1 MPQNTFLTS
10 NKCRKGMAM
19 DLRQLRYFAAVAKHG
34 SISVAAQ
41 AIHIAQPALTR
52 QIQALEDELETRV
65 FERTTRGV
73 KLTDAGRQLL
83 VDANQLLDSASAIR
97 ERAQRAG
104 RGESG
109 HLSLALPVMQ
119 SLVPKIAEVLRRY
132 RKEVP
137 GVGITLHHLL
147 SDVQLA
153 QIADGRLDAGFMLF
167 RPPEDNSLEGIPVFS
182 ERMLLAYPADWK
194 WPKRKKPKVLKDLQD
209 LEFVW
214 LPRTAA
220 PAWHDRL
227 IHCFYDAGFIPRT
240 AVHGVD
246 AASMLTLVA
255 AGMGC
260 TVLPEGARSV
270 APKTVAFMP
279 LSDLTVRQDWELV
292 WRTDRCSSVLQRFIS
307 VASSSVGMD
316 RRQRIG

>member
-1 MPQNTFLTS
+1 
-10 NKCRKGMAM
+10 M
-19 DLRQLRYFAAVAKHG
+19 DLRQLRYFSAVAKHG
-34 SISVAAQ
+34 SISIAAQ
-41 AIHIAQPALTR
+41 AVHIAQPALTR
-52 QIQALEDELETRV
+52 QIQALEEELGTRL

-73 KLTDAGRQLL
+73 KLTDAGSQLL
-83 VDANQLLDSASAIR
+83 LDASKLLDDAAAAI

-109 HLSLALPVMQ
+109 HLSIALPVMQ
-119 SLVPKIAEVLRRY
+119 NLAPTIADVLKKY

-147 SDVQLA
+147 SDVQLG
-153 QIADGRLDAGFMLF
+153 QIADGQLDAGFLLF
-167 RPPEDNSLEGIPVFS
+167 RPPDDPSFEGIPVFS
-182 ERMLLAYPADWK
+182 ERMLLAYPADWS
-194 WPKRKKPKVLKDLQD
+194 WPRGKKPRVLKDLQD
-209 LEFVW
+209 LDFIW

-227 IHCFYDAGFIPRT
+227 IHCFFDAGFIPRT
-240 AVHGVD
+240 AMHGVD

-260 TVLPEGARSV
+260 TVLPEGARTR
-270 APKTVAFMP
+270 APAAVAFMT

-292 WRTDRCSSVLQRFIS
+292 WRKDQCSSVLQRFINVVLS
-307 VASSSVGMD
+307 CQTALKRGS
-316 RRQRIG
+316 